1 MFVSLF
7 LLFLN
12 MEINIFKEP
21 PTTMAVFVENFNQ
34 EDFLARASSMIV
46 KYSRSFVV
54 SSATSPSY
62 SSTDLPPRTC
72 PASPTKCLVLCIIAL
87 YTYLARKGKQRRN
100 GIRYIL
106 LTETH
111 SRFTMSLSDPATSHQ
126 SLSHSVIGNNY
137 LQWRTLATGSEKE
150 GDTVYLNGQ
159 LLEVAHCK
167 LLACAVLLNKHK

>member
-34 EDFLARASSMIV
+34 EDFLARASSVIV
-46 KYSRSFVV
+46 SFVV

-87 YTYLARKGKQRRN
+87 YTYLEANQKRK
-100 GIRYIL
+100 
-106 LTETH
+106 TET
-111 SRFTMSLSDPATSHQ
+111 
-126 SLSHSVIGNNY
+126 
-137 LQWRTLATGSEKE
+137 E
-150 GDTVYLNGQ
+150 
-159 LLEVAHCK
+159 
-167 LLACAVLLNKHK
+167 